1 LRRTAAGS
9 SPCRSPAAV
18 LSLRPRRARL
28 RRTAKSEARSSK
40 SEIRYKL
47 EMQMIQTR
55 KTNPIRICGTG
66 DRDRWT
72 GGRAKRTQFRP
83 FWAEN
88 EGRAEKQSQSVCA
101 GGPRL
106 GIWDCGLGIRADG
119 GAVCQTNPIGRGG
132 ESAGTARPTGWS
144 GKSRGRE
151 MSNKA
156 NLVPGRRRHEA
167 AEAAEMNVNTIGTG
181 S

>member
-1 LRRTAAGS
+1 MDDSHGS
-9 SPCRSPAAV
+9 TQEPAVAPV
-18 LSLRPRRARL
+18 LSSLRFTYLLIRRAPALTTDLARSTLEAHRGRIVALPLSGGRVSKLEIRNPIQTRNANDPNTQNEPNSDLRHGRQRPLDRRAR
-28 RRTAKSEARSSK
+28 
-40 SEIRYKL
+40 
-47 EMQMIQTR
+47 Q
-55 KTNPIRICGTG
+55 TNPI
-66 DRDRWT
+66 
-72 GGRAKRTQFRP
+72 
-83 FWAEN
+83 
-88 EGRAEKQSQSVCA
+88 S
-101 GGPRL
+101 
-106 GIWDCGLGIRADG
+106 CGLGIRADG